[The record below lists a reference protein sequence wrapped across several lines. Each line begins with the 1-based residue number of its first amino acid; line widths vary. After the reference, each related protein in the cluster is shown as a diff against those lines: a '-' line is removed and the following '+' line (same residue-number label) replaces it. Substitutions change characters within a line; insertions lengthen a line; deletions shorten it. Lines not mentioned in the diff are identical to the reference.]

1 MAASDRRR
9 FRIFL
14 RHPRGRGRQ
23 HASTRLRAPDRLS
36 SPLALRLLSAALGM
50 PLIVAAILVGGPFFT
65 ALLGLAMLTAL
76 GEIAVISG
84 IPRISPVFLLAAAG
98 LGAVLGAALT
108 EAGPLYWT
116 FLTAVPAVYA
126 AATVEAAL
134 RERAPEPAVLGRY
147 LAAGGVMAAAL
158 LYLALPAAAFIL
170 IRAHADGAEWLLL
183 AVLAVMATDAAAYA
197 GGRTLGRR
205 RLAAAISPNKTIEG
219 ALCGWLG
226 GSGAV
231 LALDA
236 IFGLPGGLWPLIL
249 LALVLPLAAQIG
261 DLAESLLKRARGVKD
276 SSNLIP
282 GHGGALDR
290 LDSLLFGVPAV
301 YLFLVWT

>member
-108 EAGPLYWT
+108 EAEIG
-116 FLTAVPAVYA
+116 
-126 AATVEAAL
+126 
-134 RERAPEPAVLGRY
+134 
-147 LAAGGVMAAAL
+147 
-158 LYLALPAAAFIL
+158 
-170 IRAHADGAEWLLL
+170 RAH
-183 AVLAVMATDAAAYA
+183 V
-197 GGRTLGRR
+197 
-205 RLAAAISPNKTIEG
+205 
-219 ALCGWLG
+219 
-226 GSGAV
+226 
-231 LALDA
+231 
-236 IFGLPGGLWPLIL
+236 
-249 LALVLPLAAQIG
+249 
-261 DLAESLLKRARGVKD
+261 
-276 SSNLIP
+276 
-282 GHGGALDR
+282 
-290 LDSLLFGVPAV
+290 
-301 YLFLVWT
+301 